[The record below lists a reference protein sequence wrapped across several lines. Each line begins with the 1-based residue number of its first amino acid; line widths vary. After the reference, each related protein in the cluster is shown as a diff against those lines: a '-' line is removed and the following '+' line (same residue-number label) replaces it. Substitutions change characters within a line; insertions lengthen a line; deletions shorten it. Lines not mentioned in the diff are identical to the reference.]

1 MKIVNVSDTYRIF
14 PDDLRTF
21 DKLPNNT
28 FKVEFSPQS
37 GFSLEKQDDLKP
49 SEGKIYGNSGQ
60 KVDKI
65 MRGFKHSNRSF
76 GAIFSGDKG
85 MGKSLAV
92 QQIAEKAHESNMPVI
107 LVKDAFIGVSEF
119 IDSIEQE
126 ALIVFDEFE
135 KVFNEKGES
144 YDEDTNTG
152 IEPQSKMLSLLDGLS
167 RRKKLYIVTVNDMW
181 GVSQYMVNRPGRFH
195 YHIKFGYPTQ
205 DEISEYMKDKIPDI
219 DKDTLKKISYL
230 SQLVNINYDSL
241 RAISFELL
249 EGYTLSES
257 LEDLNID
264 SVADKKYVVT
274 INLKGDEVLTSE
286 FIASGSSRTI
296 SGYAK
301 SNKHTVYIS
310 LPLSLGDFDKESEKI
325 VFDGKLLKSLS
336 KEGSATLK
344 HVNIND
350 DGYEQGRY
358 KDSNIILS
366 IVAKPKADEL
376 TKFLV

>member
-49 SEGKIYGNSGQ
+49 SEGKIYGNSAQ

-219 DKDTLKKISYL
+219 DKETLKKISYL

-241 RAISFELL
+241 RAISFELI
-249 EGYTLSES
+249 EGYTLNES

-264 SVADKKYVVT
+264 SVANKEYVIT
-274 INLKGDEVLTSE
+274 INLKGEGVFTDE
-286 FIASGSSRTI
+286 FMASGSSRTI
-296 SGYAK
+296 SGYVK
-301 SNKHTVYIS
+301 GNKHKVYIT
-310 LPLSLGDFDKESEKI
+310 LPLSLGDFDKESGKI
-325 VFDGKLLKSLS
+325 TFDSKLLKSLS

-344 HVNIND
+344 HVGIND